1 MDNRHG
7 MKDMYHLETRRLPHL
22 AAVLWGIADLAN
34 LCSLFGIRRM
44 IRVWLLIP
52 VEVAGGAQSRL
63 NARDVYFCN
72 LLSKSTM
79 VD

>member
-1 MDNRHG
+1 

-34 LCSLFGIRRM
+34 LCSLFVIRRM

-52 VEVAGGAQSRL
+52 VEVAGGAR
-63 NARDVYFCN
+63 
-72 LLSKSTM
+72 
-79 VD
+79 